1 MRDLFTRYD
10 PSAPSEEREGSPVCV
25 ASYPEPCGEPA
36 VGEGWGCL
44 ALCEGH
50 WREAEMAAREE
61 LAEALDNEL
70 ETLEFAENQRRHK
83 NEAVVWALRGAGG
96 PGLEWAA
103 ADSDA
108 YDAARAA
115 AFPTE
120 GREDLTDPDT
130 LAHDYGRPDEGD
142 GPVEWWSDER
152 YLLLYFMRR
161 ASGEGLARLM
171 RDLEVLRE
179 RVTVQLALA
188 ERDLDRRYVPRARRE
203 AGG

>member
-10 PSAPSEEREGSPVCV
+10 PSTPPEEREGSPVCV

-44 ALCEGH
+44 ALCEVH

-108 YDAARAA
+108 YDVARAA

-120 GREDLTDPDT
+120 GREGLTDPDT
-130 LAHDYGRPDEGD
+130 LAYDYGRHEGD

-171 RDLEVLRE
+171 RDLEGLRE
-179 RVTVQLALA
+179 RATVQLALA

>member
-1 MRDLFTRYD
+1 MEDLFTRYGR
-10 PSAPSEEREGSPVCV
+10 PGPPPEGHRVPRCV
-25 ASYPEPCGEPA
+25 VAYPEPCGEEA

-44 ALCEGH
+44 ALCEVH

-103 ADSDA
+103 ADSNA

-171 RDLEVLRE
+171 RDLEGLRE
-179 RVTVQLALA
+179 RATVQLALA